1 MDSFLVRS
9 ATEKDTPEML
19 ELIRELAN
27 YENAADEV
35 TVSMDHFVA
44 SGFGENPVWWAIVGE
59 DLRYYSEKDNGTK
72 VNLGINSE
80 FEVILTGKTNSDFI
94 WQLSKPTYFVQL
106 QQPIVKNIKDSLVE
120 YIFTFK
126 GKTEGKEI
134 LTMEYSNGVESK
146 ENYELLVTVGTL
158 GAIL

>member
-59 DLRYYSEKDNGTK
+59 DLITNKVVGLALYYIRYSTWKGQRMYLEDIIITK
-72 VNLGINSE
+72 EWRKKGMGKVLMNELINIAEQKKFSGISWQVLDWNEDAIQFYKNYPVTFDDSWINVN
-80 FEVILTGKTNSDFI
+80 F
-94 WQLSKPTYFVQL
+94 
-106 QQPIVKNIKDSLVE
+106 
-120 YIFTFK
+120 
-126 GKTEGKEI
+126 
-134 LTMEYSNGVESK
+134 
-146 ENYELLVTVGTL
+146 
-158 GAIL
+158 